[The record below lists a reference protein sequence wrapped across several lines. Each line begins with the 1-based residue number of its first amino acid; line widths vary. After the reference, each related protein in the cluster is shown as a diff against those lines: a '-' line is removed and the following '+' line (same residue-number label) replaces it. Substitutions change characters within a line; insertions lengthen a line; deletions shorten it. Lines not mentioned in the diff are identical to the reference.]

1 MSRRGSMRFVA
12 DVHLHSRHSRATSK
26 ELNPENLHKWSAL
39 KGVDVVGTADFTHPE
54 WLAELKEKLV
64 PAEAGLY
71 RLRDD
76 LLQAVEE
83 ELPASCR
90 REVRFLLSVEIS
102 SIYKR
107 HGRTRKVH
115 NVVILP
121 DFDAADRFNLRL
133 GRIGNLKSDGRPI
146 LGLDSRDLLE
156 ICLEVCPEVLF
167 IPAHI
172 WTPHFA
178 VLGASSGF
186 DSMEECFDDLL
197 PHIHAVETGLSS
209 DPLMN
214 GRLSQ
219 LDRFAVV
226 SNSDA
231 HSPRKLGREATC
243 FETELSFRGMLE
255 ALRDRDPRR
264 FTGTIE
270 FYPEEGKYHYDG
282 HRKCGV
288 CWKPQQTIAAGGL
301 CPECGRKLTVG
312 VLHRVEKLADRE
324 EGEASPERRFEYL
337 IPLEEVIG
345 SALGVG
351 PNSKKVQRIYHA
363 IVESLGP
370 ELDVLR
376 TADIAKIA
384 QSAGQPLVAEGVR
397 RMRNG
402 KVGIAPGYDG
412 EYGRIEVFSDEERS
426 RIEGQSHLFDMGA
439 VFDEESLKA
448 AEVVESMAAE
458 AGRDRPETLLE
469 QGGAVL
475 ERLLFSGTALDPEQQ
490 AAVEEPAGPVV
501 VAAGPGSGKT
511 RTLVQRIAH
520 LVRREGVSPGKIYAV
535 TFTNRAADEMR
546 QRLCAM
552 DPPLPKVERVFTGT
566 FHRLAQQLMGNF
578 RRGPEPAI
586 VDGQD
591 ARAIVAAVIEEQGA
605 GFRPAAAQEQISR
618 WKGEGRL
625 PGEVAASEAGLA
637 SVYEGYQQRLA
648 RLRARDYDD
657 ILLDFLHLLEE
668 DEGFSAY
675 AAGCIQCLLI
685 DEFQDVNAV
694 QYRLAVRLAGDGRG
708 LFVIGDPNQSIY
720 GFRGA
725 DPEYFG
731 RLDSAFPGCRRFRLT
746 TNYRSAPYLV
756 RAGRSLIGLLGE
768 AGGNGTDAAA
778 ERGVIRMVA
787 TDSEMSEAVAV
798 VREIGRLVGGA
809 DMVASDNAAGSAGG
823 EYGFGDIAVLF
834 RTGRQAEVLETC
846 FLTEG
851 FPYRLIGQRGFL
863 ETPAVRQALSFWR
876 YAAQP
881 DSGLRLLEAL
891 RRPPFHPGR
900 AAMAQ
905 ITAAVLEGS
914 EPVEL
919 TALGASLSERERA
932 KIAAL
937 AEAAE
942 SYRSRAGEL
951 PADLL
956 RSWQKEFGSASAG
969 EETGFSRFVALAENA
984 ETMEQLLERVVLG
997 KDADFERQGGVRQ
1010 PEAVSLMTMHAA
1022 KGLEFPVVLICGVED
1037 GVIPL
1042 ADPGREWDEEEER
1055 RLFYV
1060 AVTRAEKELVLFR
1073 ARRRMRHGQ
1082 RVQLQKSRFV
1092 DMVPGALVRE
1102 EEEEMSESRRIRQ
1115 LSLF

>member
-1 MSRRGSMRFVA
+1 MSHRGSRRFVA

-64 PAEAGLY
+64 PAEEGLY
-71 RLRDD
+71 RLRGD
-76 LLQAVEE
+76 LQKAVEE

-90 REVRFLLSVEIS
+90 GGVRFLLSVEIS

-121 DFDAADRFNLRL
+121 DFDAADRFNRRL

-197 PHIHAVETGLSS
+197 PHIPAVETGLSS
-209 DPLMN
+209 DPPMN

-231 HSPRKLGREATC
+231 HSPRKLAREATC
-243 FETELSFRGMLE
+243 FDTELSYRGILE
-255 ALRDRDPRR
+255 ALRDRDPGR

-288 CWKPQQTIAAGGL
+288 CWKPEQTIAAAGL

-312 VLHRVEKLADRE
+312 VLHRVEKLADRG
-324 EGEASPERRFEYL
+324 EGEAAPERRFEYL

-351 PNSKKVQRIYHA
+351 PNSKKVQGVYFA
-363 IVESLGP
+363 LVEKIGP
-370 ELDVLR
+370 ELEILR
-376 TADIAKIA
+376 NADTAKIA
-384 QSAGQPLVAEGVR
+384 QCSGQSLVAEGVR
-397 RMRNG
+397 RMRSG
-402 KVGIAPGYDG
+402 KVAIAPGYDG
-412 EYGRIEVFSDEERS
+412 EYGKIEVFSGEERR
-426 RIEGQSHLFDMGA
+426 RIEGQSQLFDIGA
-439 VFDEESLKA
+439 VLGEESLQA

-458 AGRDRPETLLE
+458 SGETRVETLLE
-469 QGGAVL
+469 QGGALL

-546 QRLCAM
+546 QRLRAM
-552 DPPLPKVERVFTGT
+552 DPPLANVERVFTGT
-566 FHRLAQQLMGNF
+566 FHRLALQLTGNF
-578 RRGPEPAI
+578 RRGPEPAVI
-586 VDGQD
+586 DGQD
-591 ARAIVAAVIEEQGA
+591 ARAIVAAAIEEQGA
-605 GFRPAAAQEQISR
+605 GLRPAAAQEWISR
-618 WKGEGRL
+618 WKAAGGL
-625 PGEVAASEAGLA
+625 PGEVAASDEALA
-637 SVYEGYQQRLA
+637 RVYEGYQQRLA
-648 RLRARDYDD
+648 RLKARDYDD

-675 AAGCIQCLLI
+675 AAGCVQCLLI

-694 QYRLAVRLAGDGRG
+694 QYGLAVRLAGDGRG
-708 LFVIGDPNQSIY
+708 LFAIGDPNQSIY

-725 DPEYFG
+725 DPAYFG
-731 RLDSAFPGCRRFRLT
+731 RLDSAFPGCRRFRLAA
-746 TNYRSAPYLV
+746 NYRSSPYLV
-756 RAGRSLIGLLGE
+756 RAGRSLIGLPE
-768 AGGNGTDAAA
+768 ETAGNGPGALA
-778 ERGVIRMVA
+778 ERGAVRVVA
-787 TDSEMSEAVAV
+787 TDSEMSEAIAV
-798 VREIGRLVGGA
+798 VREINRLVGGA
-809 DMVASDNAAGSAGG
+809 DMVASDNAAAGSGGG
-823 EYGFGDIAVLF
+823 EYSFGDIAVLF

-851 FPYRLIGQRGFL
+851 LPYRLLGQRGFL
-863 ETPAVRQALSFWR
+863 EAPAVRQALAFWR
-876 YAAQP
+876 WVAQP
-881 DSGLRLLEAL
+881 ESGLRLLEAL
-891 RRPPFHPGR
+891 RRQPFNPGR
-900 AAMAQ
+900 AATAQ
-905 ITAAVLEGS
+905 ITEAVLEASG
-914 EPVEL
+914 PVNL
-919 TALGASLSERERA
+919 AALGASLSERERA
-932 KIAAL
+932 KLAAL
-937 AEAAE
+937 TEAAE
-942 SYRSRAGEL
+942 RYRSRAGGAAGR
-951 PADLL
+951 PAALL
-956 RSWQKEFGSASAG
+956 AG
-969 EETGFSRFVALAENA
+969 
-984 ETMEQLLERVVLG
+984 
-997 KDADFERQGGVRQ
+997 
-1010 PEAVSLMTMHAA
+1010 
-1022 KGLEFPVVLICGVED
+1022 
-1037 GVIPL
+1037 
-1042 ADPGREWDEEEER
+1042 
-1055 RLFYV
+1055 
-1060 AVTRAEKELVLFR
+1060 
-1073 ARRRMRHGQ
+1073 
-1082 RVQLQKSRFV
+1082 
-1092 DMVPGALVRE
+1092 
-1102 EEEEMSESRRIRQ
+1102 
-1115 LSLF
+1115 